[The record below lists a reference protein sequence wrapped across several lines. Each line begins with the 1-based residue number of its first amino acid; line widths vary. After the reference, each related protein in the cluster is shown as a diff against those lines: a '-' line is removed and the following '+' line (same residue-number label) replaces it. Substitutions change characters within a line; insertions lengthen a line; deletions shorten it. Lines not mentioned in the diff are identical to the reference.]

1 VKEVPAALRELLAE
15 RAPKLGE
22 LSVTARVCVSPP
34 GLSLELAGSLDGN
47 NSQDFGAVARAA
59 LRAVD
64 GGDALILD
72 IRSLTYIS
80 STGVGAFTTLLSEA
94 RCRETYLFL
103 RGMQERVKA
112 VFDVLGFSEF
122 FSFLDAGT

>member
-1 VKEVPAALRELLAE
+1 MNEVPAALRELLAE

-22 LSVTARVCVSPP
+22 LSVTASVCGSPP

-47 NSQDFGAVARAA
+47 NSLDFGAVARAA
-59 LRAVD
+59 LQAVS

-80 STGVGAFTTLLSEA
+80 STGVGAFTTLLAEA
-94 RCRETYLFL
+94 KRRETFLFL

-122 FSFLDAGT
+122 FSFLEAGN